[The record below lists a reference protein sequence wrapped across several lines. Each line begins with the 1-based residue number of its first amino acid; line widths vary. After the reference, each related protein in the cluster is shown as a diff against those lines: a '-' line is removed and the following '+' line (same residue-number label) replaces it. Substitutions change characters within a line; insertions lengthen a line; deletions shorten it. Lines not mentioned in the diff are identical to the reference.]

1 MNGALG
7 HTPKLPRS
15 RLPAYPV
22 SVSKRYLQLL
32 AVVVLLFATLTPL
45 ANCFDTWDKG
55 PAAAPANDTE
65 LHVTA
70 LFVGAG
76 FLLVLPRLVRPFL
89 LIAAMVGKA
98 DQPSAPFLHCFS
110 VHRATPAP
118 SASPPA
124 TPLRI

>member
-1 MNGALG
+1 M
-7 HTPKLPRS
+7 
-15 RLPAYPV
+15 

-76 FLLVLPRLVRPFL
+76 VLLVLPKLVRPFL
-89 LIAAMVGKA
+89 LVAATVGKA
-98 DQPSAPFLHCFS
+98 DQPSARFIHCFS
-110 VHRATPAP
+110 FHGATPVP

-124 TPLRI
+124 TSLRI